1 MKITENFTLEELYR
15 SSEAEKKH
23 LNNVPSALEIKQ
35 LDLLAKTILQPIRN
49 RCGFPVWVSSGYR
62 SAAVNKAV
70 GGSATSQHCRG
81 QAADIKACKGHT
93 NKELFDCIK
102 KMVERGE
109 IVVGQLINEYN
120 YSWIHVSLPYNTKK
134 NEILDAVKVGGRVTY
149 KRH

>member
-23 LNNVPSALEIKQ
+23 LNNVPSAFEIKQ
-35 LDLLAKTILQPIRN
+35 LELLAKTVLQPIRN
-49 RCGFPVWVSSGYR
+49 KCGFPVWVSSGYR

-120 YSWIHVSLPYNTKK
+120 YSWVHVSLPYTKK